1 VVDAQPYAVA
11 VVVDTRFGDKLSD
24 LASRIHVWCVDT
36 PENRAAAEIIWQQNA
51 HPYSIER
58 GVTNFS
64 ADLNASPDQ
73 IVASELETIDLH
85 HGEYSHDPPFSV
97 LHIYG
102 ARPTSVLCEALAE
115 FGFLTIIPTDE
126 GLTARKE

>member
-1 VVDAQPYAVA
+1 VVETQPYAVA
-11 VVVDTRFGDKLSD
+11 VVVDTGFGDKLSN

-58 GVTNFS
+58 GVTIFS
-64 ADLNASPDQ
+64 TDLNASPDQ
-73 IVASELETIDLH
+73 IVASELGTIDLH

-97 LHIYG
+97 LNIYG
-102 ARPTSVLCEALAE
+102 AMPTPVLREALAG
-115 FGFLTIIPTDE
+115 FGFIKIIPTDE
-126 GLTARKE
+126 GFTARKT